1 MEATNLNLPEGYVKD
16 AQGRLV
22 PVEQVKEIDRARDEL
37 VREKVAQAQALQVQL
52 YRLKH
57 EILNDVAAF
66 VELSA
71 ERYGAKVGGSKG
83 NVTLLS
89 FDGAYK
95 LTRQIGE
102 HLAFDEGLRA
112 AKALIDE
119 CLEEWSHDS
128 PSPLRAI
135 VEYAFDVNKEGHINI
150 NGILSL
156 RRHNIDDDRWQRAM
170 QAISDSL
177 QVLGTRAYVRMYERD
192 ATGKYQPISLDIASL

>member
-1 MEATNLNLPEGYVKD
+1 METINLPDGYAQD

-22 PVEQVKEIDRARDEL
+22 PVEQIKEIDRARDEL
-37 VREKVAQAQALQVQL
+37 VREKVAKAKKLQTEL
-52 YRLKH
+52 YALKH

-66 VELSA
+66 VELSV
-71 ERYGAKVGGSKG
+71 ERFGAKVGGNKG
-83 NVTLLS
+83 NVSLLS

-102 HLAFDEGLRA
+102 RLAFDEGLRA

-156 RRHNIDDDRWQRAM
+156 RRHNIDDERWQRAM
-170 QAISDSL
+170 QAIGDSL
-177 QVLGTRAYVRMYERD
+177 QVLGTRAYVRLYERD
-192 ATGKYQPISLDIASL
+192 VMGGYQPISLDIASL